1 MKKIIFAVAII
12 TISGI
17 HVYKSMTNNQSVRYS
32 DLRLENIELL
42 IAFGDETGEQTQ
54 GATSHGCGT
63 AVYMWSS
70 PEDNWSPRKSEK
82 FKTCAPGCPQ
92 EKGIPQGY
100 ITC

>member
-1 MKKIIFAVAII
+1 MSV
-12 TISGI
+12 SGI
-17 HVYKSMTNNQSVRYS
+17 HIYKSTKQNEHVKYS

-42 IAFGDETGEQTQ
+42 IAYGDETGEQIQ

-63 AVYMWSS
+63 VVYMWSD
-70 PEDNWSPRKSEK
+70 PEDNWSPRKPAK
-82 FKTCAPGCPQ
+82 FHTCYPGCPK